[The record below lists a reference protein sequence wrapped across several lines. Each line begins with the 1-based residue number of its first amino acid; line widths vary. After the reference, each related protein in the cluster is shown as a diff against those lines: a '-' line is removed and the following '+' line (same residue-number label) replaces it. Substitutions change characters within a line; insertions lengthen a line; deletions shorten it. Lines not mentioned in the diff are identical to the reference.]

1 MSAPA
6 RAMAGPA
13 SATGAAPAAA
23 IDAQAFR
30 QAMRQLAGGVCAIS
44 ASDGEDR
51 RTGMTVTS
59 VVSLSLQPAELLVS
73 INQNSS
79 SWPVIACSGR
89 FGVNL
94 LGAGQATVAQRFAG
108 VGGVQGIQRY
118 EGGDWRQGGDG
129 VWLLADAPVA
139 LACEVAQVWTR
150 HSHALVVGR
159 ITRAIGRGLGSP
171 GEAAAPLLYWQGHY
185 GGFVPG

>member
-1 MSAPA
+1 MGPVALAVAPTA
-6 RAMAGPA
+6 DTEAPHAG
-13 SATGAAPAAA
+13 SVDATT
-23 IDAQAFR
+23 FR

-44 ASDGEDR
+44 ASDDDGR

-59 VVSLSLQPAELLVS
+59 VVSLSLQPAELVVS

-79 SWPVIACSGR
+79 SWPVISRSGR

-94 LGAGQATVAQRFAG
+94 LDAGQATVAQRFAG
-108 VGGVQGIQRY
+108 VGGVQGAARY
-118 EGGDWRQGGDG
+118 EGADWQQTDDG

-139 LACEVAQVWTR
+139 LACAVAQVWTR

-159 ITRAIGRGLGSP
+159 ITAATGRVLQGQGAP
-171 GEAAAPLLYWQGHY
+171 AAPLLYWQGCY